1 MNPIIL
7 YQFSKKKSISGNVI
21 QGTTGTSTPNQTFSG
36 NIVITTTA
44 TLRITVFGGGCGTL
58 GTVRTNGYLTITS
71 PYQSHTVNAN
81 AYTTVTKDI
90 ILTPGTYPYYGSYS
104 LASGATFCGN
114 NIAISLI

>member
-7 YQFSKKKSISGNVI
+7 HQFGKRKVLGNRI
-21 QGTTGTSTPNQTFSG
+21 EGSTGTSTANQTFSG

-44 TLRITVFGGGCGTL
+44 TLRITVFGGGCGTA
-58 GTVRTNGYLTITS
+58 GTVRTLGYFTILS

-81 AYTTVTKDI
+81 AYSYATKDI

-114 NIAISLI
+114 SIGISII